1 MSATKIAHED
11 ARHTE
16 TPNASMTT
24 LASPTQGGTGSLSLW
39 RTAMGPGQGGPLHTF
54 DVEQIW
60 HVLDGTATIVVDT
73 ESVDLS
79 VGDTLVLPAGT
90 PRQVRT
96 DSGVSFVVCGPAS
109 GQATP
114 DGGEAVSPP
123 WIV

>member
-1 MSATKIAHED
+1 MPATKIAHED

-24 LASPTQGGTGSLSLW
+24 LASPTQGDTGVLSLW
-39 RTAMGPGQGGPLHTF
+39 RTTMRPGQRGPLHTF
-54 DVEQIW
+54 DAEQVW
-60 HVLDGTATIVVDT
+60 HVLDGAAMFLVDT
-73 ESVDLS
+73 EFVDLS
-79 VGDTLVLPAGT
+79 VGDTLVVPAGT

>member
-1 MSATKIAHED
+1 MPAAKIAHED
-11 ARHTE
+11 TRHTE

-39 RTAMGPGQGGPLHTF
+39 RTSMRPGQGPLHTF

-79 VGDTLVLPAGT
+79 VGDTLVLPAGA

-96 DSGVSFVVCGPAS
+96 ESGVSFVVCGPAS